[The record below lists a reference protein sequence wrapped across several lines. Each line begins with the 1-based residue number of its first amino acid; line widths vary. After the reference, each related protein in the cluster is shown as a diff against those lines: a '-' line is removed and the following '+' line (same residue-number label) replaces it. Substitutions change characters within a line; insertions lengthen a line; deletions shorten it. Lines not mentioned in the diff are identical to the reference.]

1 MDYTAAWTGTGH
13 RSNLSV
19 MAANRRIASRDIAT
33 EGSRVSSSL
42 DRQRHAVYHAEDSTA
57 WWQQGEYMSFGEIG
71 DLVERISAWA
81 EIDAPAVS
89 DGDGVRV
96 ARGNKDSLV
105 LPPFA
110 RNVSYIC
117 HEICHTIAK
126 QRDIDDY
133 HGPIFA
139 RMMVDITRGF
149 MGDAQADELSQK
161 FTEREVEILTTD
173 WRAVA
178 PFGGFRS

>member
-1 MDYTAAWTGTGH
+1 
-13 RSNLSV
+13 
-19 MAANRRIASRDIAT
+19 MASNRRIASRDIAT
-33 EGSRVSSSL
+33 EKSRSSSSL
-42 DRQRHAVYHAEDSTA
+42 DTQRHAVYHAEDATK

-81 EIDAPAVS
+81 EIDPPVVS
-89 DGDGVRV
+89 DGAGVRV
-96 ARGNKDSLV
+96 ARGNRDSLV

-110 RNVSYIC
+110 RNASYVC

-126 QRDIDDY
+126 RRDIDDY

-149 MGDAQADELSQK
+149 MGDAQADELCQK
-161 FTEREVEILTTD
+161 FIERDVEISSAD
-173 WRAVA
+173 WRTVA
-178 PFGGFRS
+178 PFGAAGS